1 MARLERQALEDLGLL
16 HISELS
22 HEQTT
27 AISSSAS
34 LGNDN
39 SSSLRSAVSDTSMQ
53 RCNSDFPETVTTR
66 RQPGCRHVPTIAP
79 GTVAENTIQQTRSPT
94 SSLSLRSACSSSDT
108 DTFVQRKTTTN
119 TELCWVPNGAYDS
132 TSAFQPVSSA
142 FRRTPTAL
150 AKEALLDMEVATY
163 MLAGVRPV
171 EFRERAANPL
181 VRMFEEGDSMV
192 SMLWTSERKSS
203 V

>member
-1 MARLERQALEDLGLL
+1 MARLERQALEDLDLL

-22 HEQTT
+22 HEQTI

-163 MLAGVRPV
+163 MLAGVSPV